1 MTSDG
6 NLIVRDISFVCSEE
20 CNTDFHSID
29 PQQSVRDTVDFCV
42 QIVGK
47 GVGCSSLVKQQ
58 QLVLLY
64 L

>member
-1 MTSDG
+1 VTSDG

-47 GVGCSSLVKQQ
+47 GVGFSS
-58 QLVLLY
+58 
-64 L
+64 